1 MVMIRQ
7 QNHWDTNTKNSER
20 SDYNEHVNTTCCFL
34 VGWELQSAPKPDLI
48 RPYFPPWCINSTL
61 SELAGDVYIGQIL
74 KGTES
79 PNIKMNPGILDWD
92 AMLRSSQSRR
102 SKFPGWNVQL
112 PISKSRYTTPNADKN
127 YSWLCVTKQCSFGCN
142 WTFTS
147 VSLGIILGNVSKY
160 SNHFTFFWQLLC
172 REDDFQRLF
181 NNNTLPHNTDDMQYS
196 DINLHA
202 CINSITYRQYYFTLH
217 FSWWF
222 SFNIVRFHGFCFIV
236 WCQTTS
242 SSWGWDR
249 WICPEFASS
258 NSDFESRS
266 TVLFLVGGWKVS
278 TSELSGTQ
286 SKSPQYKEILCSLL
300 SKSPN
305 LTTVQIAYM
314 FWIPLANIWYCF
326 SAQNL
331 LRASCPLFRG
341 TSTTTCVKCSVLDTW
356 TVLPNTL
363 VILAQIVTVVLWA
376 KGAWSGI

>member
-7 QNHWDTNTKNSER
+7 QKHWDTNTKNGER

-181 NNNTLPHNTDDMQYS
+181 NITRYLTTLATCSILTSIYMHVLFQLGTDNTTLP
-196 DINLHA
+196 
-202 CINSITYRQYYFTLH
+202 CILVDGLALTLCASMDSALLCDVRQLALPEVGIDGFAPSLQVVTLTLSHGPLYF
-217 FSWWF
+217 F
-222 SFNIVRFHGFCFIV
+222 
-236 WCQTTS
+236 
-242 SSWGWDR
+242 
-249 WICPEFASS
+249 
-258 NSDFESRS
+258 
-266 TVLFLVGGWKVS
+266 
-278 TSELSGTQ
+278 
-286 SKSPQYKEILCSLL
+286 
-300 SKSPN
+300 
-305 LTTVQIAYM
+305 
-314 FWIPLANIWYCF
+314 
-326 SAQNL
+326 
-331 LRASCPLFRG
+331 
-341 TSTTTCVKCSVLDTW
+341 
-356 TVLPNTL
+356 
-363 VILAQIVTVVLWA
+363 
-376 KGAWSGI
+376 